1 MLQIIIGTVLALV
14 LIFGIGFIINMLVKT
29 TWFPIYA
36 YIILI
41 IVLAFWAP
49 WAGDGT
55 KMLEN
60 ITKYTIVDFIPAVG
74 GLLGAYLSGIT
85 IRNLRKGGYKMF

>member
-1 MLQIIIGTVLALV
+1 VLQVIIGTVLAFV

-29 TWFPIYA
+29 TWFPTYA
-36 YIILI
+36 YIIVI

-55 KMLEN
+55 KMLDN
-60 ITKYTIVDFIPAVG
+60 ITKYTIVDFIPALG
-74 GLLGAYLSGIT
+74 GLFGAIVSGTT
-85 IRNLRKGGYKMF
+85 IKSLRLGGYKMF